1 MMAIISVRTI
11 DDEPQDKKIS
21 EILSNTIIIFG
32 HIRDEYGAKTGDE
45 ALDLIEKRKI
55 DSETIKQ
62 WIDGG
67 IINEPAIKNSIKIG
81 YPEFKD
87 NLKEK

>member
-1 MMAIISVRTI
+1 MNM
-11 DDEPQDKKIS
+11 EQKI
-21 EILSNTIIIFG
+21 
-32 HIRDEYGAKTGDE
+32 GDE
-45 ALDLIEKRKI
+45 AFDLIEKKKI